1 MAYEGLN
8 TAYAVAAEEMTTAYP
23 AIQANEYRPR
33 NSKESIR
40 LCLSEDS
47 FNMLDEQYT
56 TVLGGA
62 PDYSIFG
69 EEQVQIFLLP
79 KGVRFVA
86 LGIPKMFAIGKE
98 DGKIDYLKRGEKLR
112 EANKVTITRIPLLML
127 LPDGS
132 LVMDGERPQIF
143 TLKLKSSKTKLVGGD
158 IKDAEY
164 RSLASL
170 QKGLQKA
177 FSGMRGQS
185 LVHLV
190 SVDIQAKPE
199 KFSNGTDSSM
209 GVMFTLEGGAK
220 VLSDD
225 HQKLAFELV
234 QDEEVQALIADPF
247 GLKRNPQN
255 ESTDLVED
263 EASETT
269 DDYDDIPF

>member
-1 MAYEGLN
+1 MSYEGLN
-8 TAYAVAAEEMTTAYP
+8 TAYAVAADEAASTYP
-23 AIQANEYRPR
+23 AIQANEYKPR
-33 NSKESIR
+33 SLRESIR
-40 LCLSEDS
+40 LCLAEDS
-47 FNMLDEQYT
+47 FNMLDEQYAT
-56 TVLGGA
+56 ALGSE
-62 PDYSIFG
+62 PDYATFG
-69 EEQVQIFLLP
+69 QDEVQVFLLP
-79 KGVRFVA
+79 EGVRFVA
-86 LGIPKMFAIGKE
+86 LGIPKMFAVGKQ
-98 DGKIDYLKRGEKLR
+98 DGKVDYLKRGEKLR
-112 EANKVTITRIPLLML
+112 EVNKVTITRIPLLVL

-177 FSGMRGQS
+177 FPGMRGQS

-247 GLKRNPQN
+247 GLKRSTS
-255 ESTDLVED
+255 ESAPEY
-263 EASETT
+263 EPMHEETET
-269 DDYDDIPF
+269 YDDSIPF